1 MATSGATTGLDT
13 VRDIVTDALRELQVY
28 GANRQPSNADAAFA
42 LRRLNWMLKG
52 WQNDGVNLWR
62 QEDIDLDWTGGMAE
76 GDVSPAINDILS
88 LRFVSDTTER
98 QLTRWEIAQYGT
110 LPNKATVGN
119 PSIYCCTAGLNG
131 LRLRIWPVP
140 ADDFTFRASINRR
153 IEDVT
158 DLSET
163 LDVPQQYTETVM
175 MNLAAALAAPFG
187 KANDPNAVVTI
198 RKAAQLYGQMRAADR
213 PASYFLGPV
222 RGYR

>member
-1 MATSGATTGLDT
+1 MATSGETTALDT
-13 VRDIVTDALRELQVY
+13 VNDIVTDALRELQVVGK
-28 GANRQPSNADAAFA
+28 GAPSNADAQFA

-88 LRFVSDTTER
+88 LRYVTTFER
-98 QLTRWEIAQYGT
+98 ELTRWELAQYGQVA
-110 LPNKATVGN
+110 NKDTVGA
-119 PSIYCCTAGLNG
+119 PTIYCCTSGLNG

-175 MNLAAALAAPFG
+175 MNLAAVLAAPFG
-187 KANDPNAVVTI
+187 KANDPNALVTI
-198 RKAAQLYGQMRAADR
+198 RRAAQLYGQMRAADR
-213 PASYFLGPV
+213 PASYVF
-222 RGYR
+222 RNQRAYR